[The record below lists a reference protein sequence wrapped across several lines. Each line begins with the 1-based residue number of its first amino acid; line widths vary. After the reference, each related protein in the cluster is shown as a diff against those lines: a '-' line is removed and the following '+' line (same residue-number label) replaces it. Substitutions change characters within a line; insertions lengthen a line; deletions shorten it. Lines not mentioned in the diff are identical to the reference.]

1 MMFVEL
7 AKERY
12 SCRSFSNRKVD
23 ADSLNKI
30 MEAVRLAPSACNKQP
45 WLFYV
50 VTDETL
56 RKKILAKSRPTFV
69 DAPILIVAVGKHEE
83 AWHRPSDGK
92 DHTDVDV
99 SIAVEH
105 LCLAA
110 AELGIGTCW
119 VCSFDTAATVEA
131 LNLPVEHEPI
141 ALIPLGYPAD
151 GDTAPEKKR
160 KPMHEI
166 LRII

>member
-1 MMFVEL
+1 MFEEL
-7 AKERY
+7 VKERY
-12 SCRSFSNRKVD
+12 SCRNFSNRKVETED
-23 ADSLNKI
+23 LNKI

-50 VTDETL
+50 VTDEEM
-56 RKKILAKSRPTFV
+56 RKKILAKSRPTFIE
-69 DAPILIVAVGKHEE
+69 APVLIVAVGKHEE

-110 AELGIGTCW
+110 AELGLGTCW
-119 VCSFDTAATVEA
+119 VCSFDTYATVEC

-141 ALIPLGYPAD
+141 AIIPLGYPAENSIV
-151 GDTAPEKKR
+151 PEKKR
-160 KPMHEI
+160 KAMDDI
-166 LRII
+166 LRIV

>member
-1 MMFVEL
+1 MFEDLV
-7 AKERY
+7 KERY
-12 SCRSFSNRKVD
+12 SCRNFSNRKVETED
-23 ADSLNKI
+23 LNKI

-50 VTDETL
+50 VTDEEM
-56 RKKILAKSRPTFV
+56 RKKILAKSRPAFIE
-69 DAPILIVAVGKHEE
+69 APVLIVAVGKHEE

-110 AELGIGTCW
+110 AELGLGTCW
-119 VCSFDTAATVEA
+119 VCSFDTYATVEC

-141 ALIPLGYPAD
+141 AIIPLGYPAENSIV
-151 GDTAPEKKR
+151 TEKKR
-160 KPMHEI
+160 KAMDDI
-166 LRII
+166 LRIV